1 MNILSIDPGI
11 QNFGYSV
18 INIETG
24 KVIACKK
31 LTNPINKF
39 NDKEQLNRFNK
50 EINSII
56 NTYSIKEI
64 TAERFLVRSQHL
76 KGISTELVSF
86 MLGILSTKRYIR
98 LVIAAQWKNWIN
110 SNDKELLNTLYI
122 LYNHLETHQIDA
134 VLIGYYVYSLNIQ
147 EALKFFKDSRK
158 CQYVPIMKITNSQNV
173 VTKSVKTGQIKQ
185 KQDV

>member
-98 LVIAAQWKNWIN
+98 LVIAA
-110 SNDKELLNTLYI
+110 
-122 LYNHLETHQIDA
+122 
-134 VLIGYYVYSLNIQ
+134 
-147 EALKFFKDSRK
+147 
-158 CQYVPIMKITNSQNV
+158 
-173 VTKSVKTGQIKQ
+173 
-185 KQDV
+185 